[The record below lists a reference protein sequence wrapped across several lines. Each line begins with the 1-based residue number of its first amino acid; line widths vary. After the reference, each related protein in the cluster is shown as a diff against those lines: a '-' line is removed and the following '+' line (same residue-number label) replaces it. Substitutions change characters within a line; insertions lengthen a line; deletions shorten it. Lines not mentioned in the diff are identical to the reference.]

1 NGRGAPVGVGRHR
14 EQGVRGFGGS
24 RPTSSAMGEGYWRGS
39 IGIAG
44 NGRGAPA
51 EVDRHR
57 GQWTRGSRGGRS
69 ASRAIG
75 ESLAPSRAR
84 LAANTAGPTVDALM
98 RRPSRLLALVG
109 LTSLIV
115 TPLPVAAAPAADTDT
130 DSDSGD
136 AEPPLDTDSDTDENE
151 PPLDTDGDTDEDEPP
166 LDTDADT
173 DTADPLLP
181 ELVDQVDTDASDRIA
196 DGDDPLRDSPEAKT
210 ARRWLGAGI
219 TATVAGGVLVG
230 GAIALGLTDPCEPA
244 AGNSCFSDSRNR
256 AAVTMGV
263 PGRSE

>member
-1 NGRGAPVGVGRHR
+1 MRG
-14 EQGVRGFGGS
+14 
-24 RPTSSAMGEGYWRGS
+24 
-39 IGIAG
+39 
-44 NGRGAPA
+44 
-51 EVDRHR
+51 
-57 GQWTRGSRGGRS
+57 
-69 ASRAIG
+69 
-75 ESLAPSRAR
+75 
-84 LAANTAGPTVDALM
+84 
-98 RRPSRLLALVG
+98 PSRLLALVG

-173 DTADPLLP
+173 DTEDPLLP
-181 ELVDQVDTDASDRIA
+181 ELVDQVDTDASDRID
-196 DGDDPLRDSPEAKT
+196 DGYDPLRDSPEAKT

-263 PGRSE
+263 PGGVLLLGGVAMTVIGALQKRRLVHDYAGSVTAGRDHIGVVIVGRF